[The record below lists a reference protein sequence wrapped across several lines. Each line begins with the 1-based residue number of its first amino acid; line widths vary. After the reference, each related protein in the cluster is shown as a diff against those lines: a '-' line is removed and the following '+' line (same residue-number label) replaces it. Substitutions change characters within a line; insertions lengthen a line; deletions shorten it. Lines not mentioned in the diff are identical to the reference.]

1 MNLDEAIYTTR
12 AMRRVKPDPIP
23 DEVLERMFDAAVRGP
38 SGGNTQLFR
47 FLLVTD
53 PETKAKIG
61 PIYRAGLE
69 ELNAT
74 QYAGILEKAAEGD
87 PNDPQVAQ
95 TQRIDASSQHFA
107 AHLEDHPLLVFVFG
121 KERGETSTFPCIWN
135 MCLTARELG
144 VGTFI
149 TTLLKLRKQEV
160 EDILGMPQDDIW
172 HMHAM
177 IPVGYP
183 TGKWGLA
190 RRKPAHRFVY
200 SETWG
205 QPVAWEVP
213 EPLWEP
219 DY

>member
-1 MNLDEAIYTTR
+1 MDLDEAIYTTR

-53 PETKAKIG
+53 PETKAKLG
-61 PIYRAGLE
+61 PIYRTCLE

-74 QYAGILEKAAEGD
+74 QYAGVLEKAADGD
-87 PNDPQVAQ
+87 PNDPKVAQ
-95 TQRIDASSQHFA
+95 TNRINASSQHFA
-107 AHLEDHPLLVFVFG
+107 AHLEEHPLLIFVFG
-121 KERGETSTFPCIWN
+121 KQGGETSTFPCIWN
-135 MCLTARELG
+135 MCLAARAEG

-149 TTLLKLRKQEV
+149 TTLLKLRRQEV
-160 EDILGMPQDDIW
+160 EDLLGMPKDDVW
-172 HMHAM
+172 TMHGM

-190 RRKPAHRFVY
+190 KRKPAHLSVY

-205 QPVAWEVP
+205 TSVDWEVP

-219 DY
+219 DC

>member
-23 DEVLERMFDAAVRGP
+23 DDVLGRMFDAAVRGP

-61 PIYRAGLE
+61 PIYRTCLD

-74 QYAGILEKAAEGD
+74 QYAGVLEKAADGD
-87 PNDPQVAQ
+87 PDDPGVAQ
-95 TQRIDASSQHFA
+95 TNRINASSQHFA
-107 AHLEDHPLLVFVFG
+107 AHLEEHPLLIFVFG

-135 MCLTARELG
+135 MCLAARAEG

-149 TTLLKLRKQEV
+149 TTLLKLASQEV
-160 EDILGMPQDDIW
+160 EDILGVPKDNVW
-172 HMHAM
+172 HMHGM

-183 TGKWGLA
+183 TGRWGLA
-190 RRKPAHRFVY
+190 KRKPAHLSVF
-200 SETWG
+200 SESWDN
-205 QPVAWEVP
+205 PVAWEVP
-213 EPLWEP
+213 EPLWQP

>member
-61 PIYRAGLE
+61 PIYRTCLD

-74 QYAGILEKAAEGD
+74 QYAGVLEKAADGD
-87 PNDPQVAQ
+87 PDDPGVAQ
-95 TQRIDASSQHFA
+95 TNRINASSQHFA
-107 AHLEDHPLLVFVFG
+107 AHLEEHPLLIFVFG
-121 KERGETSTFPCIWN
+121 KERGETSTLPCIWN
-135 MCLTARELG
+135 MCLAARAEG

-149 TTLLKLRKQEV
+149 TTLLKLAKQEV
-160 EDILGMPQDDIW
+160 EDILGVPR
-172 HMHAM
+172 
-177 IPVGYP
+177 VF
-183 TGKWGLA
+183 
-190 RRKPAHRFVY
+190 HRP
-200 SETWG
+200 G
-205 QPVAWEVP
+205 CAWVKRIK
-213 EPLWEP
+213 L
-219 DY
+219 